1 MKRGLLLVA
10 LSLSSGCATVGVSKD
25 IDRLERSITDLR
37 ALQSEQTDAVSSLES
52 QVRALSGRLEELEF
66 AQNKR
71 FGSDLSALKEDVSS
85 LRRRVPPPAV
95 VPLPELE
102 ADEAWASNLS
112 AESAQ
117 VFTDAL
123 NLLREAKFADALP
136 LLKSVVENAAATPK
150 AAVPLFWQGVA
161 FDGLSD
167 NRGALKAYSE
177 VVARFPKSNRAPS
190 ALFRQSGVFVRLGD
204 KKTAT
209 LSLRKLLDD
218 YPKSPEAPRAKD
230 KLKELK

>member
-1 MKRGLLLVA
+1 MYRVVFVAAVA
-10 LSLSSGCATVGVSKD
+10 LLSGCVAPGVAKD
-25 IDRLERSITDLR
+25 IDKLERSVSDLR
-37 ALQSEQTDAVSSLES
+37 AMQAEQTDVISALDS
-52 QVRALSGRLEELEF
+52 QLRALSGRVEEMEF
-66 AQNKR
+66 AQTKR
-71 FGSDLSALKEDVSS
+71 FGSDLSALKEDISS

-95 VPLPELE
+95 VPIPELE
-102 ADEAWASNLS
+102 ADEAWASSLP

-117 VFTDAL
+117 VFTDGL
-123 NLLREAKFADALP
+123 SLLREGKFGDALP
-136 LLKSVVENAAATPK
+136 LLQSVLEQTSSSPK

-177 VVARFPKSNRAPS
+177 VVSRHPKSNRAAS
-190 ALFRQSGVFVRLGD
+190 ALYRQSMVFVRLGD

-218 YPKSPEAPRAKD
+218 YPKSPEAAMAKD